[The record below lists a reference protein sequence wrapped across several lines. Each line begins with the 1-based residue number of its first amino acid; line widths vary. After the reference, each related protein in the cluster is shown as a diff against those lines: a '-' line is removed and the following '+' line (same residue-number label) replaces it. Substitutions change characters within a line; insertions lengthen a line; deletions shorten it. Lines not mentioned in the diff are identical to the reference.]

1 MPTTLQK
8 ETSVSVRNIGGIDET
23 TVSFSPGVT
32 VLTGRNATNRTS
44 FLQSIMAAC
53 GSEDV
58 SVKADAEEAS
68 VGLEIGDEV
77 YTRTFERTYD
87 SVIADGEPYL
97 DDPTVADLFAF
108 LLESNEARAAVA
120 RGDDLRD
127 IIMRPI
133 DTEEI
138 RAEIDRLLEERRE
151 IDDEL
156 EAIEQLQSRL
166 PDLERRRTQLRE
178 DIEAKR
184 SELDATEAELEAA
197 EVDVETRR
205 EERRELEEKLDDL
218 RSKRASLEDARYE
231 LETERESLTA
241 LRQEHNELQ
250 EDRADLPDAPM
261 GEVDDIDARLRTLRE
276 RKQRLDT
283 EINDL
288 HNLVQFN
295 EQMLDGDAQDVVDA
309 LAPDDSDSVTDK
321 LLEADT
327 VTCWTC
333 GTRVEGSEI
342 EGTLDRLR
350 ELSRDKIEQRNDI
363 ETELSE
369 LREQQSELQRQQRE
383 RERIDR
389 RLDDIDRQIEQ
400 REGNIERLQQRR
412 DDLTDEIESLEGTV
426 EDLEDDDAYSEL
438 LEAHKQA
445 NQLEFELGRME
456 SDLDGVEDE
465 IADIE
470 DRLDE
475 RDTLDGRRE
484 EVAARIEELRTK
496 VDEIES
502 RAVEQF
508 NEHMDAVL
516 TTLDYDNI
524 DRIWL
529 EQFEREVRRGR
540 RKVTES
546 TFELHIVR
554 TTESGT
560 TYEDTVD
567 NLSES
572 EREVT
577 GLVFALAG
585 YLVHEVHE
593 KVPFMLLDSLEAID
607 SDRIAALV
615 EYLEDYADHLVI
627 ALLPE
632 DAAALDDSYQ
642 RITEI

>member
-1 MPTTLQK
+1 MPASLQK
-8 ETSVSVRNIGGIDET
+8 ETSLSVQNIGGIDET
-23 TVSFSPGVT
+23 EVSFTPGVT

-53 GSEDV
+53 GSDEI
-58 SVKADAEEAS
+58 SMKADADEAS
-68 VGLEIGDEV
+68 VELHVGEET
-77 YTRTFERTYD
+77 YSRTFERTYD
-87 SVIADGEPYL
+87 SVITDGDPYL

-108 LLESNEARAAVA
+108 LLESNEARTAVA

-138 RAEIDRLLEERRE
+138 RAEIDRLLEERRDIDEKLDE
-151 IDDEL
+151 IERLGKRLPEL
-156 EAIEQLQSRL
+156 EQ
-166 PDLERRRTQLRE
+166 RRTQLRE
-178 DIEAKR
+178 DIDEKQ
-184 SELDATEAELEAA
+184 SELDETEAELEAA

-205 EERRELEEKLDDL
+205 EERQELEAKLDDL
-218 RSKRASLEDARYE
+218 RSKRSSLEDVRYE

-241 LRQEHNELQ
+241 LRQERNELQ
-250 EDRADLPDAPM
+250 EERSDLPDAPM
-261 GEVDDIDARLRTLRE
+261 GDVDDIESRVRTLRE
-276 RKQRLDT
+276 RKQRLDA

-309 LAPDDSDSVTDK
+309 LEPDDGALTDQ
-321 LLEADT
+321 LLDADN

-333 GTRVEGSEI
+333 GTEVEGSQI

-350 ELSRDKIEQRNDI
+350 ELSREKIEQRNDI
-363 ETELSE
+363 EDELST
-369 LREQQSELQRQQRE
+369 LREEQNELQRQQRQ

-389 RLDDIDRQIEQ
+389 RLDETDRQIEQ
-400 REGNIERLQQRR
+400 RENDIERLQQRR

-426 EDLEDDDAYSEL
+426 EDLEDDDAYSDL
-438 LEAHKQA
+438 LEAHRQA
-445 NQLEFELGRME
+445 NQLEFDLGRLE
-456 SDLDGVEDE
+456 SDLDDVEDE

-475 RDTLDGRRE
+475 REPLQDRRE
-484 EVAARIEELRTK
+484 TVADRIEELRTK
-496 VDEIES
+496 VEEIES
-502 RAVEQF
+502 RAVERF

-516 TTLDYDNI
+516 ETLDYDNI

-529 EQFEREVRRGR
+529 EQFEQEVRRGR

-554 TTESGT
+554 STESGT

-585 YLVHEVHE
+585 YLVHDVHE

-632 DAAALDDSYQ
+632 DAAALDDDYQ